1 MRRSLIALLL
11 VLVSLP
17 LAAAEFPSRTTSSG
31 GVSLK
36 VTPQSLSAT
45 AWDFYLLFETHV
57 QEISD
62 DLVKNSV
69 LIADGAAPV
78 APLEWQGDPP
88 GGHHRRGVLRF
99 KPPSPAPRTIELRI
113 QRPGE
118 AVPRSYRWE
127 LR

>member
-1 MRRSLIALLL
+1 MRRRLIGLLL
-11 VLVSLP
+11 VLASLP
-17 LAAAEFPSRTTSSG
+17 LVAADFPSRTTSSG

-36 VTPQSLSAT
+36 VTPQSLSET

-57 QEISD
+57 QEITD
-62 DLVKNSV
+62 DLVKISV

-99 KPPSPAPRTIELRI
+99 KPPSPAARTIELRI

-118 AVPRSYRWE
+118 AAPRSYRWE

>member
-1 MRRSLIALLL
+1 MRRSLIALVL
-11 VLVSLP
+11 VLASLP
-17 LAAAEFPSRTTSSG
+17 LAAADLPSRTTSFG

-36 VTPQSLSAT
+36 VTPQSLSAS

-57 QEISD
+57 QEITD
-62 DLVKNSV
+62 DLAKSSA

-78 APLEWQGDPP
+78 APLEWKGDPP

-99 KPPSPAPRTIELRI
+99 RAPTPAPHAIELRI

-118 AVPRSYRWE
+118 PAPRSYRWE

>member
-1 MRRSLIALLL
+1 MRNSLIGFLL
-11 VLVSLP
+11 VLASLP
-17 LAAAEFPSRTTSSG
+17 LAAADLPARTTSLG

-36 VTPQSLSAT
+36 VTSQSLSAT

-57 QEISD
+57 QEITD
-62 DLVKNSV
+62 DLVKNSA

-78 APLEWQGDPP
+78 APFEWKGDPP

-99 KPPSPAPRTIELRI
+99 KPPSPAPRTVELRI

-118 AVPRSYRWE
+118 AGPRVYRWE

>member
-11 VLVSLP
+11 VLASLP
-17 LAAAEFPSRTTSSG
+17 LAAADLPSRTTSSG
-31 GVSLK
+31 GVLLK
-36 VTPQSLSAT
+36 VTPQTLSAGS
-45 AWDFYLLFETHV
+45 WDFYLLFETHV
-57 QEISD
+57 QEIND
-62 DLVKNSV
+62 DLARNSV

-78 APLEWQGDPP
+78 APLEWKGDPP

-99 KPPSPAPRTIELRI
+99 KPPSPAPRSIELRI

-118 AVPRSYRWE
+118 PAPRSYRWQ